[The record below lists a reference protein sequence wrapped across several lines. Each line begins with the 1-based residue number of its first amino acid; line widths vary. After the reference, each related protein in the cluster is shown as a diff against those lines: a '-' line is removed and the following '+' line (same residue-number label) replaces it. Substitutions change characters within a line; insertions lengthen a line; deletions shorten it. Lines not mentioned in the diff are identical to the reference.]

1 MARLQRAAEAAK
13 ITLSDQ
19 PYATLSEEYLLEK
32 DGVPIHLS
40 VEISRA
46 QYEELIEPYV
56 AETLDALH
64 VALSGAGLA
73 VANINEILLVGG
85 ATRTPL
91 VQRRLEEELG
101 MQPRAEVDPD
111 LCVAM
116 GAAIQAAVIAGAQA
130 PTVLVDVTPYTFGT
144 SALEYFM
151 GEMYP
156 YCYVPLIRKNTPIPV
171 SRSEAFCTIFDGQSK
186 VDINVYQGEDPDAL
200 NNIEI
205 GRFTIE
211 GLRDAPAGNPLIT
224 TFSLD
229 VNGILQV
236 TSREKETGLQHSITI
251 DNAISRFTGDK
262 LAEARER
269 IDELF
274 GEQNGSELQ
283 PDVIADDADA
293 AKVDYGRRLRV
304 EAGAL
309 IEKAER
315 LLANA
320 GSEDAEDL
328 VNAVEAVKDCMAGA
342 DVDLKT
348 AMDTL
353 ADLLY
358 YLDA

>member
-1 MARLQRAAEAAK
+1 M
-13 ITLSDQ
+13 
-19 PYATLSEEYLLEK
+19 
-32 DGVPIHLS
+32 
-40 VEISRA
+40 
-46 QYEELIEPYV
+46 
-56 AETLDALH
+56 
-64 VALSGAGLA
+64 
-73 VANINEILLVGG
+73 
-85 ATRTPL
+85 
-91 VQRRLEEELG
+91 
-101 MQPRAEVDPD
+101 
-111 LCVAM
+111 
-116 GAAIQAAVIAGAQA
+116 
-130 PTVLVDVTPYTFGT
+130 TV
-144 SALEYFM
+144 
-151 GEMYP
+151 
-156 YCYVPLIRKNTPIPV
+156 
-171 SRSEAFCTIFDGQSK
+171 
-186 VDINVYQGEDPDAL
+186 
-200 NNIEI
+200 
-205 GRFTIE
+205 
-211 GLRDAPAGNPLIT
+211 
-224 TFSLD
+224 
-229 VNGILQV
+229 
-236 TSREKETGLQHSITI
+236 
-251 DNAISRFTGDK
+251 SRFTGDK